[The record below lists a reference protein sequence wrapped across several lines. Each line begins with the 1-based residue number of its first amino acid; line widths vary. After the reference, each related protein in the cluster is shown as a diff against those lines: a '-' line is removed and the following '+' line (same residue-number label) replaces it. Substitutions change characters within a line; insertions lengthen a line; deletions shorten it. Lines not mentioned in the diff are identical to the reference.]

1 LWAVM
6 QPYFKNDLMILY
18 HGDCREITDW
28 LSGDVLVTDPPYGIE
43 WMKNTLG
50 SDKLKRNAMIERKK
64 LLGGDIANDH
74 DTTARDDVLELW
86 GNYKPAVVFG
96 TWKKI
101 RPPKVKHRLIWH
113 KMGRDPGINPHPWY
127 PNDEEIYLIGGGWVG
142 KPTPT
147 VITTQESR
155 QHHSKFIGH
164 PTPKPLG
171 LMEILINKCAPGVIV
186 DPFAGSGSTLLAA
199 RNCKRSSIGVE
210 INEQYCEMIANRF
223 SQGILL

>member
-1 LWAVM
+1 
-6 QPYFKNDLMILY
+6 
-18 HGDCREITDW
+18 
-28 LSGDVLVTDPPYGIE
+28 
-43 WMKNTLG
+43 
-50 SDKLKRNAMIERKK
+50 
-64 LLGGDIANDH
+64 
-74 DTTARDDVLELW
+74 VLELW

-96 TWKKI
+96 TWRKP
-101 RPPKVKHRLIWH
+101 RPLEVKHRLIWH
-113 KMGRDPGINPHPWY
+113 KMGRMPGIAKGAWY
-127 PNDEEIYLIGGGWVG
+127 PNDEEIYLIGNGWVG

-147 VITTQESR
+147 IITTHEFRNIHAKS
-155 QHHSKFIGH
+155 IGH

-210 INEQYCEMIANRF
+210 IDEQYCEMIANRF